1 MSAQRFLTRFG
12 WAGWPEESLP
22 VAIAHRGASDHA
34 PENTL
39 KAFSVAHELEAEL
52 WEIDVRLAACGT
64 VVVSHDASLE
74 RVADDTRPI
83 ASSTAEALKQTLLPD
98 GERIPTLE
106 ETIALAKETGTALY
120 IELKDADAGPAVWDL
135 LKETGFKHAV
145 IGAFDAGWIADL
157 RNKGCQWPLAVLVP
171 LNEDPLTYAAP
182 AKPDIIHLCWEK
194 AGPRPDELLTD
205 ELIEAIHAT
214 GAAIVAWHEERFE
227 VAEALLAKPL
237 LGICTNRPEILK
249 PAHHSRPIAYVCHRG
264 ANNFAPEN
272 TLEAARICFDQRF
285 DFVELDVRTSKDAQL
300 VVMHDATLERTTDG
314 SGLVTDYTL
323 EELRALDAG
332 GWFSDVFKG
341 ARIPTL
347 REMLTLARDHPYGAA
362 GIYIEIKY
370 ANPRQ
375 VFDEIEA
382 TGMHDCVFLWGAD
395 IDALEWLRA
404 KSESLQLM
412 APVWLY
418 GSVEQ
423 AYEHYRAQIIEF
435 DVTRDDLNGIASAHA
450 LGAKAMIYS
459 QTSDW
464 GDLAGY
470 LKYKPDLVNL
480 DRPDRFK
487 LLADYPW
494 RVLGLHS

>member
-64 VVVSHDASLE
+64 VVISHDASLQ
-74 RVADDTRPI
+74 RVAGDDRAI
-83 ASSTAEALKQTLLPD
+83 ASLTADELRHVELAD
-98 GERIPTLE
+98 GQHIPTLSDV
-106 ETIALAKETGTALY
+106 IGLARETGTALY
-120 IELKDADAGPAVWDL
+120 IELKDSSCGAAVVDL
-135 LKETGFKHAV
+135 LKQTGFERAV
-145 IGAFDAGWIADL
+145 IGAFDAAWITDL
-157 RNKGCQWPLAVLVP
+157 RQQGCSWPLAVLVP
-171 LNEDPLTYAAP
+171 VGEDPLAYAAP

-205 ELIEAIHAT
+205 ELVKAIHDT

-227 VAEALLAKPL
+227 IAEVLLTKPL
-237 LGICTNRPEILK
+237 LGICSNRPELLK
-249 PAHHSRPIAYVCHRG
+249 PARDPHPIAYVCHRG
-264 ANNFAPEN
+264 ANSFAPEN

-285 DFVELDVRTSKDAQL
+285 DFVELDVRTSKDGQL
-300 VVMHDATLERTTDG
+300 VVMHDASLERTTDG

-347 REMLTLARDHPYGAA
+347 REMLTSARDHPYGGA

-382 TGMHDCVFLWGAD
+382 TGMHDRVFLWGAD

-494 RVLGLHS
+494 RVPGLHS